1 MTINPWQVTTVKL
14 VSHIWCFSPWSSFR
28 FYTLFFPFSPL
39 IVFEIV
45 FKCDLEQD
53 GCWLALLWLCE
64 SLLSIF
70 LKEGLD
76 EMESKRGRK
85 KMSGGMP
92 RGEGG
97 QNLGCIVVCFPTVD
111 SRRKWNGAAKY
122 TNSTMKWWAWS
133 SCGTRL
139 SPCSGRWNACE
150 YLLFKLE
157 GQSDTSNHVFREKL
171 RLQEIRAVNQIS
183 LVKLRNLA
191 H

>member
-1 MTINPWQVTTVKL
+1 MWPGTTWL
-14 VSHIWCFSPWSSFR
+14 L
-28 FYTLFFPFSPL
+28 TG
-39 IVFEIV
+39 IVVALWITSQH
-45 FKCDLEQD
+45 LSQRRLGWD
-53 GCWLALLWLCE
+53 G
-64 SLLSIF
+64 
-70 LKEGLD
+70 KQTREG
-76 EMESKRGRK
+76 K

-97 QNLGCIVVCFPTVD
+97 QNLGCIVVCFPIVN

-133 SCGTRL
+133 SCGTWL

-171 RLQEIRAVNQIS
+171 RLQETRAVNQIS
-183 LVKLRNLA
+183 LRLRVKLRNLA
-191 H
+191 Y